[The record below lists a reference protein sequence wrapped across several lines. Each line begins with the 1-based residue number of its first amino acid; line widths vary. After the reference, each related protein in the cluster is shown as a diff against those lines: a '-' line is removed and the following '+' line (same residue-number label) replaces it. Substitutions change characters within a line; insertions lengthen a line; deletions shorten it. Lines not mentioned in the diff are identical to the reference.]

1 MTEAIITGFLLGM
14 ALVFSVGPVIFN
26 IIKIRV
32 NYGIASAFYF
42 IAGVWISDIIWV
54 VMANFFGSMLT
65 QLLLYKKIIG
75 IAGGS
80 FMIGLGMFNIF
91 LKKFNRANESENTI
105 QITGSTNIK
114 LFITGFLINTLN
126 PSVIALWLAAGT
138 KAVSNTLGERL
149 VIFITC
155 LGLNIAADIV
165 KIYLGG
171 KLRNKLTAN
180 YVQKLNIISG
190 ILFLVFGVLLIFE
203 VFYNGNT

>member
-1 MTEAIITGFLLGM
+1 MTEAIITGLLLGM

-80 FMIGLGMFNIF
+80 FMIGLGIFNIF
-91 LKKFNRANESENTI
+91 LKKFNRVNESENVI

-126 PSVIALWLAAGT
+126 PSVIALWLAAAT
-138 KAVSNTLGERL
+138 KSISNTFGQRM

-171 KLRNKLTAN
+171 KLRNRLTAK
-180 YVQKLNIISG
+180 YIHKLNIISG
-190 ILFLVFGVLLIFE
+190 ILFLIFGLLLIFE
-203 VFYNGNT
+203 VLLNGNT